1 MTQKPETPRPHIPL
15 VWLTRWLP
23 WVLALVGLP
32 LFVFIWNPFLE
43 NLPAQQA
50 RPEPVAT
57 GAPTATVGQ
66 LEPVRNITSDPRT
79 NRATVTLPPGS
90 SVGLADYMTAEIA
103 TVLDAPRCW
112 LTVPPA
118 HGTVL
123 LAGEPLTNDTPFDC
137 HAAATL
143 AYRHTHPDA
152 PTDSLTISYA
162 THQSVPL
169 AVPRGTNGGSPDHA
183 LHSPVLS
190 DDGRYVAFE
199 SDATNLLATPT
210 PRISGIFWHDRATGD
225 TRWLTQGYDQS
236 APNGRSTR
244 PDMDASGRFVVFES
258 QASNLV
264 PGDTN
269 AMSDVFLYDL
279 DTSTLE
285 RISQAPDGSPANG
298 ASSDPAISADG
309 RYVAYVTEAGN
320 IVEHMRWAWSNIAVY
335 DRSTGET
342 LLASTGEGGYQ
353 GTSQTSRPSI
363 SGNGRYVTFVSFDS
377 SLVRGDFNTL
387 NDVFLHDMHTG
398 ETRLVSADSNG
409 EFVHYGLAGAAA
421 PVISDDG
428 RYLVYH
434 TDAPGDLATVP
445 FGEQVLML
453 YDVQQATLTP
463 IGTHGYAPAL
473 SADGQTVVFRANA
486 RDIQPASTTTASNIY
501 RYDHLTGETTLV
513 SATPDGTP
521 ARGASDAATIAA
533 SGQTIAFATTAT
545 TLTVHD
551 GSPMSNIVL
560 VDTGEARI
568 TLNIEAVP

>member
-23 WVLALVGLP
+23 WVLAVIGLP
-32 LFVFIWNPFLE
+32 LFVFIWNPFIE
-43 NLPAQQA
+43 NLPAQQTHE
-50 RPEPVAT
+50 EPVIA
-57 GAPTATVGQ
+57 APTATVGQ
-66 LEPVRNITSDPRT
+66 VEPVRNTTSDPRT
-79 NRATVTLPPGS
+79 NRATITLSPGS
-90 SVGLADYMTAEIA
+90 SVGLADYMTADIA
-103 TVLDAPRCW
+103 AVLDAPRCW

-123 LAGEPLTNDTPFDC
+123 LANEPLADNSPFDC
-137 HAAATL
+137 NAAATL
-143 AYRHTHPDA
+143 AYRHTNPAA

-162 THQSVPL
+162 TQQSVPL
-169 AVPRGTNGGSPDHA
+169 AVPRGTNGTTPNHA

-190 DDGRYVAFE
+190 ADGRYIAFE
-199 SDATNLLATPT
+199 SDATNLLDQPT
-210 PRISGIFWHDRATGD
+210 PRISGIFWHDRETGD
-225 TRWLTQGYDQS
+225 TRWLTSGYDGH
-236 APNGRSTR
+236 APNGRSVR

-269 AMSDVFLYDL
+269 DLSDVFLYDL

-298 ASSDPAISADG
+298 ASSDPVISADG

-320 IVEHMRWAWSNIAVY
+320 IVEHMRWAWSSIAVY

-342 LLASTGEGGYQ
+342 VLASTGAGGYQ
-353 GTSQTSRPSI
+353 GMSQTSRPSI
-363 SGNGRYVTFVSFDS
+363 SGNGQYVAFVSFDS

-398 ETRLVSADSNG
+398 ETRLVSADSAG

-428 RYLVYH
+428 QYLVYH
-434 TDAPGDLATVP
+434 TDAPGDIATVP
-445 FGEQVLML
+445 FGEQVMML
-453 YDVQQATLTP
+453 YDVQQGTLTP
-463 IGTHGYAPAL
+463 IGTHGYAPAI
-473 SADGQTVVFRANA
+473 SGDGQIVVFRANA
-486 RDIQPASTTTASNIY
+486 QHITPDSTTTASNIY
-501 RYDHLTGETTLV
+501 RYDRLTGETTLV

-533 SGQTIAFATTAT
+533 SGQTIAFATDAT
-545 TLTVHD
+545 TLTVRD
-551 GSPMSNIVL
+551 GSPLSNLVL
-560 VDTGEARI
+560 VDTGEARL